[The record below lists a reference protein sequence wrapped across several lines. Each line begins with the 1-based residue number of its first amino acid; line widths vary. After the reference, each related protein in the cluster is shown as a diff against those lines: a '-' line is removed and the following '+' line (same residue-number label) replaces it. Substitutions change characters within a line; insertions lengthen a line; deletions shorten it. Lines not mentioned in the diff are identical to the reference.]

1 MPLKSQIAQIWIL
14 HSCRYL
20 SSLIKLS
27 YRMHD
32 FHLSPKCSLT
42 FKATSVLRGLF
53 KLFLPHSCSLSQALW
68 ILQVKLYRS
77 LRPRPNDCLRKAV
90 WPSQKSRSADDGSLV
105 AETASRRFSP
115 WHLRQDAPV
124 LPDTTKPPGPCSTQ
138 PVSLTVE
145 PWALLHSSRHL
156 SRAIHLDPWSST
168 LWPVLDFPSGSYFP
182 AFRISF
188 PILYI

>member
-1 MPLKSQIAQIWIL
+1 MIFIYLPNAQWHLKQPQ
-14 HSCRYL
+14 
-20 SSLIKLS
+20 SLEGFS
-27 YRMHD
+27 N
-32 FHLSPKCSLT
+32 F
-42 FKATSVLRGLF
+42 A
-53 KLFLPHSCSLSQALW
+53 FLIVALSQTLC
-68 ILQVKLYRS
+68 ILQGKFYRS
-77 LRPRPNDCLRKAV
+77 LRPRPNDCLRKVV

-105 AETASRRFSP
+105 AETASWRFNP

-145 PWALLHSSRHL
+145 PWALLHSSWHL
-156 SRAIHLDPWSST
+156 SRAIHLGSWSST

-182 AFRISF
+182 VFRISL